1 MEEDMAVYQEKVK
14 LPLFHA
20 YYDIIVG
27 TDMSTAKIHAE
38 DQHPGLELDVSVGV
52 STPGY
57 TYVIN
62 HGDMGTQLYVLI
74 SLQKL
79 DLPDGPDL
87 HSTIVHEA
95 CHLSWYVM
103 DGLGIK
109 VNADNHEIQCYL
121 IEQIVRE
128 IIRVVDI
135 ARDAISDN
143 PLDDL

>member
-20 YYDIIVG
+20 YYDIIIG
-27 TDMSTAKIHAE
+27 TDMLTAKLHAE
-38 DQHPGLELDVSVGV
+38 DQHPGLELDKGIGI

-62 HGDMGTQLYVLI
+62 HMELGTQLTVLI
-74 SLQKL
+74 SLQEL
-79 DLPDGPDL
+79 DIPDGPDL
-87 HSTIVHEA
+87 ASTIVHEA

-128 IIRVVDI
+128 INRVVDI
-135 ARDAISDN
+135 AREHLSDN